1 MNVALPLER
10 MSSKERMT
18 SRGKECGGST
28 KQKEPEKKNEKM
40 GEERESWQLLE
51 DGISYLYSSSVNS
64 LIRAVGP
71 GSRQEKEEGPRSS
84 AILGIPRWVTM
95 AHCAS
100 PSSQRGRLFFCDE
113 RPLTMRLR
121 RRRPT

>member
-1 MNVALPLER
+1 MALPLER

-40 GEERESWQLLE
+40 GQERESWQRVE
-51 DGISYLYSSSVNS
+51 DGFSCLYSSSVNP

-71 GSRQEKEEGPRSS
+71 GSRHLTGP
-84 AILGIPRWVTM
+84 AGGGGEP
-95 AHCAS
+95 
-100 PSSQRGRLFFCDE
+100 QRDSNGRLSAMGPDG
-113 RPLTMRLR
+113 PLLQPFITNDGG
-121 RRRPT
+121 